1 MRRLVIILA
10 VGVLL
15 TVSAQAQSLS
25 KQYCNPLP
33 MEIGPYRY
41 AGNNPL
47 LRKIVKLTVTGWTE
61 NAPRGIIDFTVFGY
75 PSGEKPAAVASPVF
89 SNLPP
94 DKFM

>member
-33 MEIGPYRY
+33 MEIGPG
-41 AGNNPL
+41 A
-47 LRKIVKLTVTGWTE
+47 
-61 NAPRGIIDFTVFGY
+61 NA
-75 PSGEKPAAVASPVF
+75 
-89 SNLPP
+89 
-94 DKFM
+94 

>member
-1 MRRLVIILA
+1 MIILA

-47 LRKIVKLTVTGWTE
+47 LRKIVKLTVTGSQTFRLT
-61 NAPRGIIDFTVFGY
+61 NLCKYVNRLFPILGI
-75 PSGEKPAAVASPVF
+75 
-89 SNLPP
+89 
-94 DKFM
+94 